1 MGVIDGRN
9 GRVLRLACVT
19 LCLVASGLRFAT
31 RATPQQVTFRAGV
44 DLVAVDT
51 QVIDRDGQ
59 PISNLAPGNFEVWI
73 NGRARRVVSA
83 DLIQFPMS
91 VSRSLV
97 PSEIETPSP
106 LVSNLPEVKGRV
118 IVIAIDEISF
128 STSAM
133 PTVLQTIRRFL
144 TTVPPD
150 DVVGLY
156 AYPFGPVKLDLTH
169 FHSQIGAAFSKIQGL
184 KDTYNSGEFTLSA
197 AEAMDITA
205 NDPVAY
211 ARVYDRDCR
220 VAVKGVCQVV
230 DTSCGSRLKAEANAF
245 VMYLEQVSVASYGGV
260 RDLLRGLS
268 GISGPKTVMLLSAG
282 VMTTDRTGGRP
293 DMALM
298 LSTAGK
304 FAAAANARLYALHVD
319 GNFQEAN
326 MAAFR
331 SPGCGHMQTVG
342 MTTEARDSQLGAYG
356 LERMA
361 GEAGGEYFRI
371 TAGTGD
377 MFFKRVLDETSAYY
391 LLGVQPEEIDRDGKT
406 HFIRVKTVDVK
417 GATVRARSQ
426 VMIPK
431 SGSAR

>member
-1 MGVIDGRN
+1 MHWRN
-9 GRVLRLACVT
+9 GPALRLVCVT
-19 LCLVASGLRFAT
+19 LCLIASGLRFST

-59 PISNLAPGNFEVWI
+59 PINNLAPANFEVWI

-83 DLIQFPMS
+83 DLIRFPMPAP
-91 VSRSLV
+91 RSLL
-97 PSEIETPSP
+97 PTEFEALTP
-106 LVSNLPEVKGRV
+106 LVGTNLPEVKGRV

-156 AYPFGPVKLDLTH
+156 AYPFGPAKLDLTH
-169 FHSQIGAAFSKIQGL
+169 YHSQINALLSKIQGL

-211 ARVYDRDCR
+211 GRVYDRDCR
-220 VAVKGVCQVV
+220 VAVRGVCQVV

-298 LSTAGK
+298 MSTAGK

-319 GNFQEAN
+319 GNFQEAT

-331 SPGCGHMQTVG
+331 SPGCGNMQTVG
-342 MTTEARDSQLGAYG
+342 MNTQVRDSQLSAYG

-426 VMIPK
+426 VMSPK

>member
-1 MGVIDGRN
+1 
-9 GRVLRLACVT
+9 
-19 LCLVASGLRFAT
+19 
-31 RATPQQVTFRAGV
+31 
-44 DLVAVDT
+44 
-51 QVIDRDGQ
+51 
-59 PISNLAPGNFEVWI
+59 
-73 NGRARRVVSA
+73 
-83 DLIQFPMS
+83 
-91 VSRSLV
+91 
-97 PSEIETPSP
+97 
-106 LVSNLPEVKGRV
+106 
-118 IVIAIDEISF
+118 
-128 STSAM
+128 
-133 PTVLQTIRRFL
+133 
-144 TTVPPD
+144 
-150 DVVGLY
+150 
-156 AYPFGPVKLDLTH
+156 
-169 FHSQIGAAFSKIQGL
+169 
-184 KDTYNSGEFTLSA
+184 
-197 AEAMDITA
+197 
-205 NDPVAY
+205 VAY
-211 ARVYDRDCR
+211 GRVYDRDCR
-220 VAVKGVCQVV
+220 VAVRGVCQVV

-298 LSTAGK
+298 MSTAGK

-319 GNFQEAN
+319 GNFQEAT

-331 SPGCGHMQTVG
+331 SPGCGNMQTVG
-342 MTTEARDSQLGAYG
+342 MNTQVRDSQLSAYG

-391 LLGVQPEEIDRDGKT
+391 LLGVQPEAIDRDGKT

-417 GATVRARSQ
+417 GATVRARAQ

-431 SGSAR
+431 AGAGQ